1 MRQPELLGVAAL
13 GWWLWSQ
20 TLVDLLAGWA
30 DRELLRVAT
39 GNPLLAAERGHW
51 VTQHRRLNDLVLL
64 HIVRVALVIARLN
77 YLLLLALQKGGVGGL
92 ATDAAGTEVIV
103 LEIAHALIIQVY
115 GVTQSHNNLDGLAT
129 AKHG

>member
-1 MRQPELLGVAAL
+1 LRQPELLGVAAL
-13 GWWLWSQ
+13 GWWLWAK
-20 TLVDLLAGWA
+20 TLVDLLAGWT
-30 DRELLRVAT
+30 DRELLRIAS
-39 GNPLLAAERGHW
+39 GNPLLAAERSHW

-77 YLLLLALQKGGVGGL
+77 YLLLFALQKGGVGSL

-103 LEIAHALIIQVY
+103 LEIAHELIIQVY